1 MVGCGSRTPPVPATA
16 DRGDECR
23 LSAGSAETSETLTV
37 ALADSVDPAH
47 APIPVNDSERLL
59 FRQYSETLVRL
70 DCQGEVRAGLASAW
84 MGDSTGQR
92 WTFTLR
98 QSPDSPDRTPPTATG
113 VVSSWHGRHSAV
125 DALGI
130 DSAVALDDGRLRVT
144 LRATADSAPRLF
156 ADPALAVPT
165 AVNALPESILRI
177 TSGAGT
183 RRIVAFQI
191 APQGDPRDALDRGAD
206 LIVTRDPAVVD
217 YVANRAEFTTFSLPW
232 SRTYVLLQP
241 AGALPIWILVVDS
254 VGRSLARDV
263 AQADA
268 RAAEPSVWRGECTH
282 TDLSHVVTPP
292 ISPRIVYPRDD
303 KVARG
308 LAERIVALTR
318 DSVPL
323 RSAGLDPAEFAA
335 AVRSQGDRGYVL
347 GLPRQVSAPCHELA
361 ALPAG
366 ARIQPL
372 VDTRAHAIVRRGVPP
387 LTVEWDGTL
396 RVVEP

>member
-1 MVGCGSRTPPVPATA
+1 
-16 DRGDECR
+16 
-23 LSAGSAETSETLTV
+23 
-37 ALADSVDPAH
+37 
-47 APIPVNDSERLL
+47 
-59 FRQYSETLVRL
+59 
-70 DCQGEVRAGLASAW
+70 
-84 MGDSTGQR
+84 
-92 WTFTLR
+92 
-98 QSPDSPDRTPPTATG
+98 
-113 VVSSWHGRHSAV
+113 
-125 DALGI
+125 
-130 DSAVALDDGRLRVT
+130 LDDGKLRVT

-165 AVNALPESILRI
+165 AVNAVPGPILRI
-177 TSGAGT
+177 ISGAGT
-183 RRIVAFQI
+183 GRIVDFQV
-191 APQGDPRDALDRGAD
+191 APEGDPRDALDRGAD

-268 RAAEPSVWRGECTH
+268 RAAEPSVWRSECPH
-282 TDLSHVVTPP
+282 INLSHIVTPP

-323 RSAGLDPAEFAA
+323 RSAGLDPAEFAT
-335 AVRSQGDRGYVL
+335 AVRGQLDRGYVL
-347 GLPRQVSAPCHELA
+347 GLPRQVPAPCHELA

>member
-23 LSAGSAETSETLTV
+23 LFAGSAETSETLTV

-47 APIPVNDSERLL
+47 APIPANDSERLL
-59 FRQYSETLVRL
+59 FRQHSETLVRL
-70 DCQGEVRAGLASAW
+70 DCQGKVRPGLASEW
-84 MGDSTGQR
+84 TGDSTGR
-92 WTFTLR
+92 KWTFTLR
-98 QSPDSPDRTPPTATG
+98 QSSDSSDRAPLTATG
-113 VVSSWHGRHSAV
+113 VVSNWHGRHSAV
-125 DALGI
+125 NALGI

-165 AVNALPESILRI
+165 AVNAVPEPILRI
-177 TSGAGT
+177 TSGAGS
-183 RRIVAFQI
+183 RRIVDFQV
-191 APQGDPRDALDRGAD
+191 APEGDPRDALDRSAD

-241 AGALPIWILVVDS
+241 AGALPIGILVDS
-254 VGRSLARDV
+254 VGQSLARDV
-263 AQADA
+263 VQADA
-268 RAAEPSVWRGECTH
+268 RAAEPSVWRSECPH
-282 TDLSHVVTPP
+282 TNLSHIVTPP
-292 ISPRIVYPRDD
+292 ISPRIVYPRSD

-318 DSVPL
+318 DSFPL

-335 AVRSQGDRGYVL
+335 AVRGQLDRGYVL
-347 GLPRQVSAPCHELA
+347 GLPRQVPAPCHELA

-372 VDTRAHAIVRRGVPP
+372 VDTRAHAIVRRGAPP